1 MEDSR
6 KDEVT
11 SRDRAWQPLKRQDC
25 HIQQPQRLGP
35 VSVSAQPQQMTEGRP
50 PTRLFSK
57 MHMHLTQPLFETSPA
72 RKRLCTRTPASEP
85 PTPEISPRQSRPSA
99 VSGTSGHKSPAAAQ
113 LSHHTSAS
121 TPEALGA
128 QQQSEHSCS
137 ITARDMGAS
146 GTVSRHAQSSDTI
159 CSPAPS
165 MHSEKP
171 LSELAAGETSLRTR
185 IQVTSHKRLF
195 MPEHKCQQCT
205 VDKTCRAATA
215 TSPDCCAGLLALC
228 LGLR

>member
-11 SRDRAWQPLKRQDC
+11 SRDRAWQPLKRQDY
-25 HIQQPQRLGP
+25 HIQQPQRLRP
-35 VSVSAQPQQMTEGRP
+35 VSVSVQPRQMTEGRP

-57 MHMHLTQPLFETSPA
+57 MHMRLTQPLFQTSPA

-99 VSGTSGHKSPAAAQ
+99 VSGTFGQKPPAAAQ

-121 TPEALGA
+121 TPETPGA
-128 QQQSEHSCS
+128 QQQNEHFCS
-137 ITARDMGAS
+137 ITARDMAAS
-146 GTVSRHAQSSDTI
+146 GTVTRHAHSRGTI

-165 MHSEKP
+165 IHSEKP
-171 LSELAAGETSLRTR
+171 ISELAAGETSPRR
-185 IQVTSHKRLF
+185 RFQVTSHKSF
-195 MPEHKCQQCT
+195 SCQRT
-205 VDKTCRAATA
+205 NVNSVPIDKTSPAATA
-215 TSPDCCAGLLALC
+215 ASPDCCAGLLILC
-228 LGLR
+228 LLPR